1 MSESTTTTEI
11 ANEVRIEDAGPA
23 RKRMTITVP
32 PEAIDVRIEQSM
44 ATLMSE
50 AAIPGFRK
58 GRAPKALIQ
67 KRFGGEIK
75 NETRNQII
83 ADAYSKAIEEND
95 LKPIGDPEPTT
106 PVEEIEL
113 AEGKPLT
120 FSVELEVVPDFELPN
135 LSGIEIKKPT
145 LEISDEHIAQELERQ
160 AVQLGEHKEIDDG
173 IEEGDRII
181 GYAVATRKGE
191 EEPFFTH
198 DEVLIVHPGDKD
210 GGRGQVLGL
219 LIDDLTKALKGKK
232 SGDAFTVETTVPE
245 NHEREDIRGKDI
257 VIEFQIRQVVRITPA
272 SIEQIVEQ
280 YGMESEDILREQIR
294 LALEQRRNQEQANAM
309 REQVYTHLVDAVDF
323 ELPEKLSASQAGR
336 FVKQQEMELLYQGLS
351 PEEVEDRLAEVRAQ
365 SMDIAKRRLKLFFL
379 LHRLAEHYEIQ
390 VSEQEIN
397 GRIAMIAS
405 QRGMRPEQLRQQL
418 MQAGRI
424 NEVAMMVRDH
434 KTADRV
440 VQECTVIDISADE
453 WRKQLAE
460 QGKGGGTSKKKTT
473 RKKTSKKTTAKKSSV
488 KKTSTKKTSKKT
500 TKKSK
505 KAE

>member
-11 ANEVRIEDAGPA
+11 ANEVKIEDAGPA
-23 RKRMTITVP
+23 RKRLTITVP
-32 PEAIDVRIEQSM
+32 PEAVDERIEQSM

-75 NETRNQII
+75 NETRNQIV
-83 ADAYSKAIEEND
+83 ADAYSKAVEENE
-95 LKPIGDPEPTT
+95 LKPIGDPEPTS
-106 PVEEIEL
+106 PVEQLEL
-113 AEGKPLT
+113 TEGKPLT
-120 FSVELEVVPDFELPN
+120 FTVEVEVTPEFDLPE
-135 LSGIEIKKPT
+135 LSGIEIKKPI
-145 LEISDEHIAQELERQ
+145 LEITEEHIERELERQ
-160 AVQLGEHKEIDDG
+160 AVQLGEHTEIDED
-173 IEEGDRII
+173 IQEGDRVV

-198 DEVLIVHPGDKD
+198 DEVLIVHPGDED

-219 LIDDLTKALKGKK
+219 LIDDLANILHKKK
-232 SGDAFTVETTVPE
+232 SGDTFTIETTVPE
-245 NHEREDIRGKDI
+245 NHEREDVRGKDI
-257 VIEFQIRQVVRITPA
+257 TIEFQIRQIVRITPA
-272 SIEQIVEQ
+272 PIEQIVEQ

-294 LALEQRRNQEQANAM
+294 LALEQRRDQEQANAM
-309 REQVYTHLVDAVDF
+309 REQVYEHLVDAVDF

-405 QRGMRPEQLRQQL
+405 QRNMRPEQLRQQL
-418 MQAGRI
+418 MQSGRL

-440 VQECTVIDISADE
+440 VQDCTIVDITADE
-453 WRKQLAE
+453 WSRMQAE
-460 QGKGGGTSKKKTT
+460 KGGGASKKKTPK
-473 RKKTSKKTTAKKSSV
+473 KKTSKKSTTKKS
-488 KKTSTKKTSKKT
+488 STKKTAKKKT
-500 TKKSK
+500 KKKTKTT
-505 KAE
+505 E